1 MEIVTRAARLR
12 AVLHGA
18 RSLGR
23 SVGLVP
29 TMGALHAGHASLI
42 ERAAAECDLVVVSIF
57 VNPLQ
62 FGEATDLDRYPR
74 TLDTDLEGARA
85 SGASVVFAPSVEE
98 MWPGWPEPRATSLVV
113 GGVGSLWEGAS
124 RPGHFDGV
132 ATVVAKLFALA
143 GPCRAYFGEKDYQQ
157 LCVVRR
163 LVADL
168 SFEVEVV
175 GCPIVRD
182 ADGLALSSRNVLL
195 GAEDRRAALALP
207 EILSAGQAALD
218 EGEPFLADQVARMGE
233 QEPAVVAR
241 RMAGALAP
249 GSPVV
254 LDYAAVVDAEDLH
267 VPERL
272 DTERPLRLL
281 VAASVGAVR
290 LIDNAPALS
299 VGALVPSAAAGATSR

>member
-85 SGASVVFAPSVEE
+85 AGASVVFAPSVEE

-157 LCVVRR
+157 LVVVRH
-163 LVADL
+163 LVDDL
-168 SFEVEVV
+168 SLPAVVV
-175 GCPIVRD
+175 GCPTVREP
-182 ADGLALSSRNVLL
+182 DGLALSSRNAYLSATERSAATVLYHSL
-195 GAEDRRAALALP
+195 LAGKRAVEERGVSDVAEVRAA
-207 EILSAGQAALD
+207 
-218 EGEPFLADQVARMGE
+218 MT
-233 QEPAVVAR
+233 VVAQR
-241 RMAGALAP
+241 EELFD
-249 GSPVV
+249 
-254 LDYAAVVDAEDLH
+254 LDYAEVVDPGTLSVPPKVGAE
-267 VPERL
+267 V
-272 DTERPLRLL
+272 RLL
-281 VAASVGAVR
+281 IAGRTGKAR
-290 LIDNAPALS
+290 LIDNL
-299 VGALVPSAAAGATSR
+299 AANRQED